1 MGFPVGV
8 AAETAGRVARELNVP
23 MLSWRSPIRL
33 DLGGTS
39 QNLFSE
45 QEVSVGRIVPVDEQW
60 IYLSTVNHF
69 RLVECQI
76 PPL

>member
-8 AAETAGRVARELNVP
+8 VAETAGRVAWELNVP
-23 MLSWRSPIRL
+23 MLPRRSSIRL
-33 DLGGTS
+33 DPGGTA

-45 QEVSVGRIVPVDEQW
+45 EEVSVGRIVSVDEQW
-60 IYLSTVNHF
+60 IYLSTVNNF